1 MRWPRA
7 RRCSRNK
14 NILAMKPI
22 LVTCYMNPDLDGVA
36 GVTGYAEFLNKTGRS
51 AVAGI
56 FGQAHEETRYLL
68 DRFKIKYPL
77 ALQNSDDYDEVVLV
91 DASEIDILK
100 GRVEVDKVVEV
111 IDHRQVNEANK
122 FLKAKIQI
130 EAVGSAATLV
140 AERFTKSDIEISK
153 EAAILIYG
161 AIISNT
167 LNFQATVTT
176 ERDRQ
181 AAKWVNNSAQL
192 PEIFWEGLF
201 VAKSDMTGAKLTER
215 MYDKVAVYNMGGK
228 KLSVTQI
235 EMIGAGKLIEE
246 RKIEIIKILNEIK
259 KEKSLDIVFLNLLE
273 LKDAKT
279 FLVADDENTKELVEK
294 ILSVK
299 FAGQVAERSGL
310 IMRKQIIPLLKEE
323 LEK

>member
-1 MRWPRA
+1 MRRPHAW
-7 RRCSRNK
+7 RCSRNK
-14 NILAMKPI
+14 NILAMRPI
-22 LVTCYMNPDLDGVA
+22 LVTCYVNPDLDGVA
-36 GVTGYAEFLNKTGRS
+36 GAIGYAEFLNKTGQS